1 MGKVIIITESVL
13 AWCDNCEAEFTPRI
27 VRKIHTCPKCRTAV
41 LGAEDVPL
49 RGPGV
54 HKVIKK
60 TIKKADRASAV
71 ISKKPAS
78 K

>member
-1 MGKVIIITESVL
+1 MGKVTIITESVL

-27 VRKIHTCPKCRTAV
+27 ARKIHTCPDCRTAV

-54 HKVIKK
+54 RKVIKK
-60 TIKKADRASAV
+60 TVEKAAGADAV
-71 ISKKPAS
+71 ISKKPNA